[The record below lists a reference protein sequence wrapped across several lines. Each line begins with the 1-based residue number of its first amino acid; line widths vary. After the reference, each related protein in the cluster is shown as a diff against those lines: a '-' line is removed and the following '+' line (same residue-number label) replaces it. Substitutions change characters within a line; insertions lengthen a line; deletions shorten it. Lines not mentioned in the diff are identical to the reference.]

1 MRGSWEVLVSAACST
16 GSAAAGSR
24 GPRSPENFPLRRVR
38 CVGTSDLIPRL
49 GGMWTY
55 RLPFGALVGLSGV
68 AFFVGLMLH

>member
-1 MRGSWEVLVSAACST
+1 MSAACST
-16 GSAAAGSR
+16 GSAAAGSSGVR
-24 GPRSPENFPLRRVR
+24 LPENFPPLRTRGG
-38 CVGTSDLIPRL
+38 GTTDPFPRL